1 MLRWYYYVMFGFV
14 ICVALVMTWWSMFDL
29 GVNVLDPAVPDIVAA
44 GASFIFDVAGLCLGI
59 VAIEYAK
66 TDDSGFLAE
75 LGTFVFI
82 GVSIYIVSQHAI
94 LIDYPVVG
102 VVMFASAPI
111 VTGVLFKVTLQFISR
126 RQRREAGRVTE
137 RLPSVGW
144 FTWVRYLPQSFK
156 LASVAMQGRI
166 INAAHKLDMQPDKYQ
181 IFVGQPDKP
190 KTSPEIVSETA
201 ENMSKTSVAV
211 KDKKPQQLSQPIR
224 QALTSPET
232 MSLPVWLPHEPTM
245 SLATLVRTCLDNGVL
260 DLETMFRY
268 AKDIK
273 GQDVNKMS
281 LSRTLARL
289 KDTVK

>member
-1 MLRWYYYVMFGFV
+1 
-14 ICVALVMTWWSMFDL
+14 
-29 GVNVLDPAVPDIVAA
+29 
-44 GASFIFDVAGLCLGI
+44 
-59 VAIEYAK
+59 
-66 TDDSGFLAE
+66 
-75 LGTFVFI
+75 
-82 GVSIYIVSQHAI
+82 
-94 LIDYPVVG
+94 
-102 VVMFASAPI
+102 MFASAPI

-144 FTWVRYLPQSFK
+144 STWVRYLPQSFK

-166 INAAHKLDMQPDKYQ
+166 VNAADKLDIASDKYQ
-181 IFVGQPDKP
+181 IFTGQPESKSQTL
-190 KTSPEIVSETA
+190 KNLSETP
-201 ENMSKTSVAV
+201 VAV
-211 KDKKPQQLSQPIR
+211 KDKKPQQLSQVPR

-289 KDTVK
+289 RDKV

>member
-59 VAIEYAK
+59 VSIEYAK

-82 GVSIYIVSQHAI
+82 GVSIYIVSQHAV
-94 LIDYPVVG
+94 LINYPPVG

-166 INAAHKLDMQPDKYQ
+166 INAADKLDMASDKYQ

-190 KTSPEIVSETA
+190 QIDPETSENLSETP
-201 ENMSKTSVAV
+201 VAV
-211 KDKKPQQLSQPIR
+211 DDNKPQQLSQPVR
-224 QALTSPET
+224 QALTSSET
-232 MSLPVWLPHEPTM
+232 VSLPVWLPHEPTM

-260 DLETMFRY
+260 DLQTMLRY
-268 AKDIK
+268 AQAIK
-273 GQDVNKMS
+273 GQDVNKLS
-281 LSRTLARL
+281 LSRTLARQ
-289 KDTVK
+289 KDTAK